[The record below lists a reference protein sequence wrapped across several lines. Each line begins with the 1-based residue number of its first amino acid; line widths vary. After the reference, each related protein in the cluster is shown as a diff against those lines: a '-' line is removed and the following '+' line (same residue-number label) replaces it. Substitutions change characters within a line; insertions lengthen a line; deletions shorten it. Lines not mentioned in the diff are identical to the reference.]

1 MTAGKTRRSNVDR
14 IRAIALALPATTE
27 EVTWGTDV
35 NFRVRNKIFCFPGD
49 ATMTVKADR
58 EELDAL
64 LGDDRFARAAYV
76 GRFGWVTMTLG
87 SPVDW
92 GEIGELV
99 RTSYCL
105 VAPKALAK
113 SVAPPA

>member
-1 MTAGKTRRSNVDR
+1 MATIRRSNIER
-14 IRAIALALPATTE
+14 IRAVALALPETTE

-35 NFRVRNKIFCFPGD
+35 NSACATRSFCFPGET
-49 ATMTVKADR
+49 TMTVKADS

-64 LGDDRFARAAYV
+64 LGDDRFAQAAYV
-76 GRFGWVTMTLG
+76 GRFGWVTMTLR
-87 SPVDW
+87 SPIEWD
-92 GEIGELV
+92 EIGELV

-113 SVAPPA
+113 VVAPPA